1 MSFPSDPNPSI
12 SLQKSSGS
20 LPNQP
25 PDLPPL
31 DNYGSLLPQLLS
43 APRQCNAGA
52 GIGWI
57 TQAFAIFKKN
67 FLLWI
72 GIGLVYMIISV
83 ITSYIPVINLLFAL
97 ITFVFVGG
105 IIKGCAA
112 QVAGEEL
119 RFNHLFSAFKT
130 HSTPLIV
137 LCLLYIV
144 ALIIAF
150 IPITALFL
158 GVFLSLGENTA
169 SIDQLS
175 SGDSVRLI
183 IVMIL
188 GMIIILPV
196 IMSIW
201 FAPAL
206 VVLHNSK
213 PFEAMKMSLKGC
225 LKNIVPFLVFVFA
238 LMIISSL
245 LIVFTLGL
253 GLLVVV
259 PVAMITYYTSY
270 RSVWTDQPL
279 SVA

>member
-1 MSFPSDPNPSI
+1 
-12 SLQKSSGS
+12 
-20 LPNQP
+20 
-25 PDLPPL
+25 
-31 DNYGSLLPQLLS
+31 
-43 APRQCNAGA
+43 
-52 GIGWI
+52 
-57 TQAFAIFKKN
+57 
-67 FLLWI
+67 
-72 GIGLVYMIISV
+72 
-83 ITSYIPVINLLFAL
+83 
-97 ITFVFVGG
+97 
-105 IIKGCAA
+105 
-112 QVAGEEL
+112 
-119 RFNHLFSAFKT
+119 
-130 HSTPLIV
+130 
-137 LCLLYIV
+137 
-144 ALIIAF
+144 
-150 IPITALFL
+150 
-158 GVFLSLGENTA
+158 
-169 SIDQLS
+169 
-175 SGDSVRLI
+175 
-183 IVMIL
+183 MIL